1 MGKRVKTLT
10 LSAMLDLRKMV
21 PSALALTS
29 GVDRIHVWRL
39 LNGTRQ
45 PSTAVAH
52 TLAKTLDADA
62 VISGGVIRYA
72 PHTHRPKTDAEYWS
86 PFERVERIRDRVRF
100 TRGHRTAFSAIGE
113 LDADDREAITV
124 VYTRCKACHLSPY
137 LRALMRLARK
147 GNA

>member
-1 MGKRVKTLT
+1 MKSLT
-10 LSAMLDLRKMV
+10 LSELLDLRKML
-21 PSALALTS
+21 PSALAEKS

-52 TLAKTLDADA
+52 ALAKTLDADA
-62 VISGGVIRYA
+62 VIAGGVIRFA

-86 PFERVERIRDRVRF
+86 PFDRVERIRDRVRF
-100 TRGHRTAFSAIGE
+100 TRGRGRGVAFSAIGE

-147 GNA
+147 RNA